1 MNDIESR
8 QSVGIRGAALAK
20 DENPD
25 NNPDNNP
32 DKVSG
37 FKEGARRESSRLNV
51 SPVDILQC
59 FAVIMELQRQ
69 LVYA

>member
-20 DENPD
+20 DE
-25 NNPDNNP
+25 NPDNNP